1 MGAGVCSSQTMKPM
15 PEMQATAKSRRMES
29 ENHPSRC
36 PFDRPLSKV
45 MRNAVLSP
53 KPIQSNLR
61 GDPEVALPGMQ
72 RVARNSPK
80 RQKGPDLKNNYRHV
94 KTSTIIPTSPGSS
107 TRPHH
112 HTTP

>member
-45 MRNAVLSP
+45 MRNAVISP

-61 GDPEVALPGMQ
+61 GDHEVALPGMK
-72 RVARNSPK
+72 RVAR
-80 RQKGPDLKNNYRHV
+80 
-94 KTSTIIPTSPGSS
+94 TSPTSQNGTDMKNKQRRSEE
-107 TRPHH
+107 
-112 HTTP
+112 HT